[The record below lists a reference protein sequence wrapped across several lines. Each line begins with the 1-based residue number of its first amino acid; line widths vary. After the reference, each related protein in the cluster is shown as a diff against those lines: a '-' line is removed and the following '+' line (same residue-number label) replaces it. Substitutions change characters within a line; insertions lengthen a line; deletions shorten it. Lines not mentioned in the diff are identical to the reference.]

1 MGKYDN
7 AKGPSDNVP
16 SKKKDLKNHF
26 ELFKFL
32 VKMKPPHKKK
42 LSKNVLEMKFMKRTK
57 ERTEREEDT
66 EKSQAIYSD
75 FISAAMKHQGSRFI
89 IEPSYVNIE
98 NLSFGR
104 FAYHGMNPEIEKML
118 DDERVIKEELEAV
131 KNEKD
136 VQDEEMVEYYSSLGN
151 TISKKFATK
160 RNADGEAM
168 VKTEAIPSTSKVK
181 IPESDQSDSDFIAQ
195 GQKFVSNMRNEQS
208 SWNKD
213 NFYKR
218 PRFKK
223 PKEPNWED
231 Y

>member
-1 MGKYDN
+1 
-7 AKGPSDNVP
+7 
-16 SKKKDLKNHF
+16 
-26 ELFKFL
+26 
-32 VKMKPPHKKK
+32 
-42 LSKNVLEMKFMKRTK
+42 MKRTK

-66 EKSQAIYSD
+66 EKSQSIYSD

-104 FAYHGMNPEIEKML
+104 FAYHGMNPEIEKIL
-118 DDERVIKEELEAV
+118 DDEKVKKEELEAV

-136 VQDEEMVEYYSSLGN
+136 VQDDEMVEYYSSLGN

-160 RNADGEAM
+160 RNANGES
-168 VKTEAIPSTSKVK
+168 IPSTSKVK
-181 IPESDQSDSDFIAQ
+181 VEIPESAESDSDFIAQ
-195 GQKFVSNMRNEQS
+195 GQKFVSNMRNQQS
-208 SWNKD
+208 DWKKDNQKD

>member
-1 MGKYDN
+1 MG
-7 AKGPSDNVP
+7 
-16 SKKKDLKNHF
+16 
-26 ELFKFL
+26 
-32 VKMKPPHKKK
+32 PPHKKK

-118 DDERVIKEELEAV
+118 DDEKVKKEELEAI

-160 RNADGEAM
+160 RNADGEAL
-168 VKTEAIPSTSKVK
+168 PSTSSEVKVE
-181 IPESDQSDSDFIAQ
+181 IPETASDQSDFIAK
-195 GQKFVSNMRNEQS
+195 GQKFISNMRNQQS
-208 SWNKD
+208 NWKKD
-213 NFYKR
+213 NIQKDNHYKR

>member
-1 MGKYDN
+1 
-7 AKGPSDNVP
+7 
-16 SKKKDLKNHF
+16 
-26 ELFKFL
+26 
-32 VKMKPPHKKK
+32 
-42 LSKNVLEMKFMKRTK
+42 MKRTK

-118 DDERVIKEELEAV
+118 DDEKVKKEELEAV

-160 RNADGEAM
+160 RNANGEAM
-168 VKTEAIPSTSKVK
+168 VKTEAIPSSSTYKAE
-181 IPESDQSDSDFIAQ
+181 IPESAQSDSDFIAQ

-208 SWNKD
+208 SWKKD
-213 NFYKR
+213 NRKK
-218 PRFKK
+218 FKK
-223 PKEPNWED
+223 SKEPNWRGRQTPFSIGGAHKIPKN
-231 Y
+231 

>member
-1 MGKYDN
+1 
-7 AKGPSDNVP
+7 
-16 SKKKDLKNHF
+16 
-26 ELFKFL
+26 
-32 VKMKPPHKKK
+32 
-42 LSKNVLEMKFMKRTK
+42 MKRTK

-160 RNADGEAM
+160 RNANGEAM
-168 VKTEAIPSTSKVK
+168 VKTEAIPSSSTFKAE
-181 IPESDQSDSDFIAQ
+181 IPESAQSDSDFIAQ

-208 SWNKD
+208 SWKKD

>member
-1 MGKYDN
+1 
-7 AKGPSDNVP
+7 
-16 SKKKDLKNHF
+16 
-26 ELFKFL
+26 
-32 VKMKPPHKKK
+32 
-42 LSKNVLEMKFMKRTK
+42 MKRTK

-66 EKSQAIYSD
+66 EKNQAIYSD

-118 DDERVIKEELEAV
+118 DDEKVKKEELEAV

-160 RNADGEAM
+160 RNANGEA
-168 VKTEAIPSTSKVK
+168 TPSTSKAK

-208 SWNKD
+208 SWKKD
-213 NFYKR
+213 NRKK
-218 PRFKK
+218 FKK
-223 PKEPNWED
+223 SKEPNWRGRQTPFSIGGAHKIPKN
-231 Y
+231 